1 MSRIS
6 KLMNKFEAAGSNKVP
21 VLLIKLNSSQLN
33 QKTVDSWVEKMNDN
47 GYKFDDVKI
56 YNQSDSIIEA
66 TLTKGSVKDLK
77 TEWMV
82 SNIQTIDTKLKSKNE
97 ADYTSV
103 TENVKDIEKNR
114 KIRQKS
120 VFFVK
125 DDNQIY
131 VRFNSMNDAKSGF
144 EELKKMGFQ
153 DNDLDIGQDD
163 QQFPFYVTIEQND

>member
-1 MSRIS
+1 
-6 KLMNKFEAAGSNKVP
+6 MNKFEAAPS
-21 VLLIKLNSSQLN
+21 
-33 QKTVDSWVEKMNDN
+33 
-47 GYKFDDVKI
+47 
-56 YNQSDSIIEA
+56 
-66 TLTKGSVKDLK
+66 
-77 TEWMV
+77 
-82 SNIQTIDTKLKSKNE
+82 KSKNE

-103 TENVKDIEKNR
+103 TENVKDIQKNR

-131 VRFNSMNDAKSGF
+131 VRFSSMNDAKSGF

>member
-33 QKTVDSWVEKMNDN
+33 QKTIDSWVEKMNDN

-82 SNIQTIDTKLKSKNE
+82 SNIQTIDTKLKPKNE

-131 VRFNSMNDAKSGF
+131 VRFSSMNDAKSGF

>member
-1 MSRIS
+1 
-6 KLMNKFEAAGSNKVP
+6 MNKFEAAGSNKVP